1 MLRRLIGENIELVVQ
16 LEPNLEVVR
25 ADRSQVQQVIMNLVV
40 NAKDAMPHGGRI
52 TIRTRNVM
60 DHHHTSAVGQD
71 AAAAHYVAL
80 VVEDTGE
87 GVEPAILERI
97 FEPFFTTK
105 PLGRGTGLGLAT
117 VYGIVKQ
124 SKGDLQVQSTPGHG
138 ATFTVFLPAVTSP
151 GLVVEL
157 SQT

>member
-1 MLRRLIGENIELVVQ
+1 
-16 LEPNLEVVR
+16 
-25 ADRSQVQQVIMNLVV
+25 
-40 NAKDAMPHGGRI
+40 
-52 TIRTRNVM
+52 
-60 DHHHTSAVGQD
+60 
-71 AAAAHYVAL
+71 
-80 VVEDTGE
+80 VEDTGE
-87 GVEPAILERI
+87 GVEPAIRERI

-157 SQT
+157 SQS

>member
-1 MLRRLIGENIELVVQ
+1 VMSHHQGSSVG
-16 LEPNLEVVR
+16 
-25 ADRSQVQQVIMNLVV
+25 
-40 NAKDAMPHGGRI
+40 KDAPAG
-52 TIRTRNVM
+52 
-60 DHHHTSAVGQD
+60 
-71 AAAAHYVAL
+71 HYVAL
-80 VVEDTGE
+80 LVEDTGE
-87 GVEPAILERI
+87 GVEPAIRERI

-157 SQT
+157 SQS